1 MRTKQ
6 TPQITISLQSHGTTA
21 PAYRSKSFMK
31 AIGCTKEPPFPLST
45 LDLNRSYQSQTF
57 SASQPLQTSELTED
71 SHSIQVNLSKVPLFK
86 ENILS
91 TSLPESDL
99 YLLSPLQSCVSHYPF
114 LRAKCFHRTSQN
126 IYLTRERRIITTMT
140 VISQKYLISMATPQ
154 VHFFFCFQETKQRS
168 KWRSTA
174 SHVACIRD
182 LMRSRPPSKAH
193 LLGCQTTEP
202 IGSGL
207 QKNTNGESSI

>member
-6 TPQITISLQSHGTTA
+6 TPQITISLQSHGTSA

-57 SASQPLQTSELTED
+57 PASQPLQTSELTED
-71 SHSIQVNLSKVPLFK
+71 SHSIQVNLSKVPQFK

-99 YLLSPLQSCVSHYPF
+99 YLLSPFQSCVSHYPF

-140 VISQKYLISMATPQ
+140 VISQKYLMSMATPQ
-154 VHFFFCFQETKQRS
+154 VHFFFLLPGNKTKI
-168 KWRSTA
+168 K
-174 SHVACIRD
+174 VAVNCKSCC
-182 LMRSRPPSKAH
+182 MYK
-193 LLGCQTTEP
+193 
-202 IGSGL
+202 
-207 QKNTNGESSI
+207 